1 MSFTMKTLTEG
12 IRQRHMGAQHQRLT
26 EKWNRTG
33 LLRGLDGYNREN
45 MAVMLENQAA
55 QLLRESNSLG
65 NGSGGSSGDI
75 RGFQNVAFPI
85 VRRVF
90 GGLVANELV
99 SIQPM
104 SLPSGLLFY
113 LDYTY
118 GNMQGGI
125 DEAGYSATGVKE
137 SATYLSGS
145 SIYNN
150 PTGKGIQSGSLGV
163 GGNYDLLGSGYSR
176 RHDAKNILSRV
187 ATLATGGYAL
197 IAVDATTGVA
207 STIASAANST
217 VTAAAGHTSLSGAVG
232 RLVDFDPVVAQYLA
246 DNSTER
252 LHFIAVLASEL
263 TSTDAS
269 TYRTAATLTGHAG
282 LPADLTMLQ
291 DLVLVGPSE
300 LAGEGVGGN
309 QADDGW
315 ADQITTVPAQFQG
328 GKGTKSLR
336 RHTKRVSFN
345 SSSSVVEVN
354 PLGGTH
360 ILFPVFM
367 STSATN
373 IADGTGVQLGVS
385 FAVTSSFSADQNVG
399 DALTIPSFEANLGSS
414 SANTSGDPIIPEI
427 DIKIESLA
435 VTAVSRKLKAKW
447 SPELAQDLNAY
458 HSLDAEVELTQ
469 ILSEQIALE
478 LDREILNDLLVQA
491 NGANLFWSRAPGKFV
506 NKLTGVEIARN
517 SSLRPGPQFTGT
529 VRDWYETLIETII
542 DAGNII
548 HRKTLRGSANFIVI
562 GPDVATIL
570 EASVMYK
577 PSYSLDGEGQ
587 ASAISIGAEK
597 IGNLSNRFTVYKDP
611 YFPRNKIL
619 VGYKGGSYLET
630 GYVYAPYVPLIVTPT
645 IFAPE
650 DFTPRKGVMTR
661 YGKKMVRSDFYGTV
675 TCMDMNII

>member
-33 LLRGLDGYNREN
+33 LLRGLNGYNREN

-55 QLLRESNSLG
+55 QLLRETNTLG
-65 NGSGGSSGDI
+65 NGSGSTSGQI

-118 GNMQGGI
+118 GNDQGGQ
-125 DEAGYSATGVKE
+125 DTGNSTAATDNSSLYEQG
-137 SATYLSGS
+137 T

-150 PTGKGIQSGSLGV
+150 PTGKAIQSGSLGT
-163 GGNYDLLGSGYSR
+163 GGHYDLLGSGYSR
-176 RHDAKNILSRV
+176 RHDYKNVIQE
-187 ATLATGGYAL
+187 T
-197 IAVDATTGVA
+197 ATTPADVVGGSVIQISTAGVA
-207 STIASAANST
+207 ST
-217 VTAAAGHTSLSGAVG
+217 VTNGATMTTQGHQTLTGAVG
-232 RLVDFDPVVAQYLA
+232 RLVDFDAQLASFLA
-246 DNSTER
+246 DNSTYY
-252 LHFIAVLASEL
+252 LQFAIVAVSALESTVAETSSAPKAS
-263 TSTDAS
+263 
-269 TYRTAATLTGHAG
+269 G
-282 LPADLTMLQ
+282 LGPDLTMINDFALIAP
-291 DLVLVGPSE
+291 DAALTISISSV
-300 LAGEGVGGN
+300 
-309 QADDGW
+309 
-315 ADQITTVPAQFQG
+315 DQIGASATGTGVIDSQPAALQG
-328 GKGTKSLR
+328 GTGLKSLR
-336 RHTKRVSFN
+336 RFTKRVDI
-345 SSSSVVEVN
+345 SSAGVVTVN
-354 PLGGTH
+354 PLGGDF
-360 ILFPVFM
+360 ILFPYV
-367 STSATN
+367 STSHALTSNGAT
-373 IADGTGVQLGVS
+373 VQ
-385 FAVTSSFSADQNVG
+385 FAVSYPVASSFSADTNDG
-399 DALTIPSFEANLGSS
+399 SALTIPSFESDMDSNQPNA
-414 SANTSGDPIIPEI
+414 TPIIPEI

-478 LDREILNDLLVQA
+478 LDREVLNDLLTQA
-491 NGANLFWSRAPGKFV
+491 NGANLFWSRSPGKFV
-506 NKLTGVEIARN
+506 NKLTGVEVARTSTLN
-517 SSLRPGPQFTGT
+517 PGPQFTGT
-529 VRDWYETLIETII
+529 VRDWYETLVETII
-542 DAGNII
+542 DAANII

-562 GPDVATIL
+562 GPDVATIF

-577 PSYSLDGEGQ
+577 PSYSIDGQGQ
-587 ASAISIGAEK
+587 ASALSIGAEK
-597 IGNLSNRFTVYKDP
+597 IGSLSNRFTVYKDP
-611 YFPRNKIL
+611 YFPRNKVLI
-619 VGYKGGSYLET
+619 GYKGGSYLET

>member
-33 LLRGLDGYNREN
+33 LLRGLTGYNREN
-45 MAVMLENQAA
+45 MSVMLENQAA
-55 QLLRESNSLG
+55 QLLRESNTLG
-65 NGSGGSSGDI
+65 TSSGGAGDI
-75 RGFQNVAFPI
+75 RGFSNVAFPI

-118 GNMQGGI
+118 GTDQGG
-125 DEAGYSATGVKE
+125 DGTDNVYAEGQ
-137 SATYLSGS
+137 

-150 PTGKGIQSGSLGV
+150 PVGKAIQSGSLGT
-163 GGNYDLLGSGYSR
+163 GGQYDLLGSGYSR
-176 RHDAKNILSRV
+176 QHGMKSGALSISAGLPATSAETWAIGSVDADSGTWTAYTIDGT
-187 ATLATGGYAL
+187 AGHATG
-197 IAVDATTGVA
+197 A
-207 STIASAANST
+207 S
-217 VTAAAGHTSLSGAVG
+217 SLTGAVG
-232 RLVDFDPVVAQYLA
+232 RLVDFDSALASYLA
-246 DNSTER
+246 DNSGTT
-252 LHFIAVLASEL
+252 LSFILLAINEDL
-263 TSTDAS
+263 N
-269 TYRTAATLTGHAG
+269 
-282 LPADLTMLQ
+282 ADTINLGFDFTMLQ
-291 DLVLVGPSE
+291 DFALVGCSVETGWVTDHGLQP
-300 LAGEGVGGN
+300 GEGVLN
-309 QADDGW
+309 
-315 ADQITTVPAQFQG
+315 
-328 GKGTKSLR
+328 LR
-336 RHTKRVSFN
+336 RHTKRVDISAN
-345 SSSSVVEVN
+345 GGKLTVN
-354 PLGGTH
+354 PLGGEY
-360 ILFPVFM
+360 L
-367 STSATN
+367 A
-373 IADGTGVQLGVS
+373 
-385 FAVTSSFSADQNVG
+385 FAVLFDGNDLLNASQTIKISAPVASTLDTNDNNGATLV
-399 DALTIPSFEANLGSS
+399 IPSFEATDADG
-414 SANTSGDPIIPEI
+414 ADPTATPVIPEI

-478 LDREILNDLLVQA
+478 LDREVLNDLLTQA

-506 NKLTGVEIARN
+506 NKLTGVEIPRN
-517 SSLRPGPQFTGT
+517 TSLRPGPQFTGT
-529 VRDWYETLIETII
+529 VRDWYETLVETII
-542 DAGNII
+542 DAANII

-562 GPDVATIL
+562 GPDVATIF
-570 EASVMYK
+570 ESSVMYK
-577 PSYSLDGEGQ
+577 PSYAIDGQGQ
-587 ASAISIGAEK
+587 AGALSIGAEK
-597 IGNLSNRFTVYKDP
+597 IGSLSNRFTVYKDP
-611 YFPRNKIL
+611 YFPRNKVL

-675 TCMDMNII
+675 TCLDMNII

>member
-33 LLRGLDGYNREN
+33 LLRGLNGYNREN

-55 QLLRESNSLG
+55 QLLRETNTIG
-65 NGSGGSSGDI
+65 NGSGSTSGDI

-118 GNMQGGI
+118 GTMQGGN
-125 DEAGYSATGVKE
+125 DVAGDGVNE
-137 SATYLSGS
+137 SALYVTGS

-150 PTGKGIQSGSLGV
+150 PTGKGIQSGSLGT
-163 GGNYDLLGSGYSR
+163 GGQYDLLGSGYSR
-176 RHDAKNILSRV
+176 RHDTKNIASDQDTS
-187 ATLATGGYAL
+187 ASTFGFQL
-197 IAVDATTGVA
+197 IKVNETTGAVTHVA
-207 STIASAANST
+207 ADG
-217 VTAAAGHTSLSGAVG
+217 AAAGHSTLAGAVG
-232 RLVDFDPVVAQYLA
+232 RLVDFDAQLAQWLA
-246 DNSTER
+246 DNTSYT
-252 LHFIAVLASEL
+252 LNFVVVPAASLTATTAVSDKYT
-263 TSTDAS
+263 TSIS
-269 TYRTAATLTGHAG
+269 SG

-291 DLVLVGPSE
+291 DIGLTAPS
-300 LAGEGVGGN
+300 
-309 QADDGW
+309 
-315 ADQITTVPAQFQG
+315 TVTAQRINSANANTPTGSTSYLHAIPAALQP
-328 GKGTKSLR
+328 GKALFNLR
-336 RHTKRVSFN
+336 RFNKRVDI
-345 SSSSVVEVN
+345 SSGFVVVN
-354 PLGGTH
+354 PLGGAY
-360 ILFPVFM
+360 ILMAVLSDTKQAFKQE
-367 STSATN
+367 SSDA
-373 IADGTGVQLGVS
+373 GVTFGVS
-385 FAVTSSFSADQNVG
+385 YAVASSFSADSSVG
-399 DALTIPSFEANLGSS
+399 DALTIPSFEANLSDS
-414 SANTSGDPIIPEI
+414 NANTTGAPIIPEI

-478 LDREILNDLLVQA
+478 LDREILNDLLTQA
-491 NGANLFWSRAPGKFV
+491 NGASLFWSRAPGKFV
-506 NKLTGVEIARN
+506 NKLTGVEVARN

-619 VGYKGGSYLET
+619 IGYKGGSYLET

-675 TCMDMNII
+675 TCLDMNII